1 VDLGPGATITSIGT
15 QVTMQFD
22 HHTIEGLSVNVLD
35 SPMAVDHHLFTSLC
49 AVHHSL
55 ANKGRGL
62 LSWCRNADTPVLIDT
77 TYLHYQRKS
86 MQPNCIHC
94 LTGCVILGQ
103 YFLLDRYDRN
113 GDAYHLSEA
122 KVAAA
127 GRSDRR
133 MARELAYRGN
143 DEEGPIVVVTL
154 RPGAAVTVFGTQY
167 YPLHFY
173 TRQNGD
179 SQRIDFAKL
188 EQSVKDR
195 GAHQHTQSATEHSG
209 QWDHTAYRAS
219 YHPEPDAVASTVTAT
234 STTI

>member
-1 VDLGPGATITSIGT
+1 MAPPRLTVFGWGADAPKAELELLYGGVGGGRSGKGTAKREAVEEPQQIVDLGPGATITSIGT
-15 QVTMQFD
+15 
-22 HHTIEGLSVNVLD
+22 
-35 SPMAVDHHLFTSLC
+35 
-49 AVHHSL
+49 
-55 ANKGRGL
+55 
-62 LSWCRNADTPVLIDT
+62 
-77 TYLHYQRKS
+77 
-86 MQPNCIHC
+86 
-94 LTGCVILGQ
+94 Q